1 MKHKTSSIPIKSSG
15 MSQLLSYD
23 SHTIHVRT
31 CTCGVCVCVCVCGSR

>member
-23 SHTIHVRT
+23 SHRIHVRT
-31 CTCGVCVCVCVCGSR
+31 CERVRVVGSR

>member
-23 SHTIHVRT
+23 SEHTYQRSYIYSYMCERVR
-31 CTCGVCVCVCVCGSR
+31 VVR

>member
-23 SHTIHVRT
+23 SEHTYQRSYNVMCERVR
-31 CTCGVCVCVCVCGSR
+31 VVR